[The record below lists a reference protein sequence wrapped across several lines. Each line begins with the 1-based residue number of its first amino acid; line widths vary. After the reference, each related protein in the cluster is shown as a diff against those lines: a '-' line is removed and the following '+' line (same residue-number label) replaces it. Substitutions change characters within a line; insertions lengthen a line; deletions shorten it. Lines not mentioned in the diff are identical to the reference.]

1 MLWLKTKSLTL
12 LLLLLLSNMLAFNF
26 LIPPQ
31 AHALDIKALIRYV
44 EQQYHG
50 SSSYALTTMQMRT
63 ANWERT
69 LDMESWALGQDYFM
83 VRILQPA
90 KERGVATLK
99 RDVEVWNYLPKI
111 DRTIKVPP
119 SMMGGSWMG
128 SHITNDDLV
137 KANHIEEDYIF
148 RLLEETSEYWLVE
161 GIARPTAAVV
171 WGKIVYRIRKQPKVP
186 EQIDY
191 YDEEQILV
199 RSFHFED
206 VRKIDG
212 RDVPMLMTV
221 TPLDKPEEQTIL
233 RYNKLDFD
241 VPIDKSFFNLRSL
254 KQR

>member
-1 MLWLKTKSLTL
+1 MSWITINALKRLSP
-12 LLLLLLSNMLAFNF
+12 LLLSVTLAFSC
-26 LIPPQ
+26 LLPPEV
-31 AHALDIKALIRYV
+31 HALDVKALIRYV

-50 SSSYALTTMQMRT
+50 SSSHAQITMQMRT

-69 LDMESWALGQDYFM
+69 LDMEAWALGQDYFM
-83 VRILQPA
+83 VRIQNPA

-99 RDVEVWNYLPKI
+99 RDREVWNYLPKI

-137 KANHIEEDYIF
+137 KANHIEEDYLF
-148 RLLEETSEYWLVE
+148 RLLEETSEYWLIE

-171 WGKIVYRIRKQPKVP
+171 WEKIIYRVRKQPKVP

-191 YDEEQILV
+191 YDEDQELV
-199 RSFHFED
+199 RSIHFGD
-206 VRKIDG
+206 VQKIND
-212 RDVPMLMTV
+212 REVPLLLTDM
-221 TPLDKPEEQTIL
+221 PLSKPGEKTIL
-233 RYNKLDFD
+233 KYNELDFD
-241 VPIDKSFFNLRSL
+241 VPIDKGFFNLRSL